1 MRKRHVVL
9 ALATAVGL
17 AVTVVSTAS
26 AEGADPASR
35 PEPSPYLALGDSVA
49 AGVGAQP
56 PAERGYVPVLYT
68 SLTGAR
74 HCGKGQAL
82 GCRLDLTNL
91 AVPGATTST
100 LLGDQLPAA
109 ERILQERNQNARPVD
124 DVRLITI
131 DIGGNDIFRPI
142 VTACAD
148 PASPTCVGTIQT
160 QLQRAATNY
169 EAILS
174 RLRAAA
180 GPDTVIAVMTYYNP
194 LPACNLAP
202 LAGLADMVLE
212 GGGPVPAGLNDIIRS
227 TAAAHDA
234 VVAETEPVIENAD
247 LVGGADCLH
256 PNTAGHQDI
265 AGVFADVID
274 AEAVIGPPGYVA
286 A

>member
-1 MRKRHVVL
+1 MRLSRCL
-9 ALATAVGL
+9 FVGL
-17 AVTVVSTAS
+17 ASSVLLLAFGPVAT
-26 AEGADPASR
+26 PAR
-35 PEPSPYLALGDSVA
+35 AAAPPQPALYLALGDSVA

-56 PAERGYVPVLYT
+56 PAERGYVPVLYR

-74 HCGKGQAL
+74 PCGQGQAL
-82 GCRLDLTNL
+82 GCRLDLTIL

-100 LLGDQLPAA
+100 LISNQLPAA

-131 DIGGNDIFRPI
+131 DIGGNDVFRPI

-148 PASPTCVGTIQT
+148 PTSPTCIGTIQT
-160 QLQRAATNY
+160 QLQQAATNY
-169 EAILS
+169 EVILS

-194 LPACNLAP
+194 LPACNLAA
-202 LAGLADMVLE
+202 LGGLAAVVLE

-234 VVAETEPVIENAD
+234 VVAETEPVIENTD

-256 PNTAGHQDI
+256 PNTRGHQDI

-274 AEAVIGPPGYVA
+274 PQAVIGPPGYIA

>member
-1 MRKRHVVL
+1 
-9 ALATAVGL
+9 
-17 AVTVVSTAS
+17 
-26 AEGADPASR
+26 
-35 PEPSPYLALGDSVA
+35 
-49 AGVGAQP
+49 
-56 PAERGYVPVLYT
+56 VPVLYM

-74 HCGKGQAL
+74 HCGQGDAL
-82 GCRLDLTNL
+82 GCNLGLNNL

-100 LLGDQLPAA
+100 LISDQLPAA

-131 DIGGNDIFRPI
+131 DIGANDILRPI
-142 VTACAD
+142 VTVCAD
-148 PASPTCVGTIQT
+148 PTSPTCVGTIQA
-160 QLQRAATNY
+160 QLQQTATNY

-194 LPACNLAP
+194 LPACNLAS
-202 LAGLADMVLE
+202 LAGLADVVLE
-212 GGGPVPAGLNDIIRS
+212 GGGPVPAGLNDIIRN
-227 TAAAHDA
+227 TEAAHDA

-274 AEAVIGPPGYVA
+274 PKAVIGPPGHA
-286 A
+286 AA